1 MDYILCDK
9 ITWKDSLLL
18 LKKNMYAQRVYST
31 PWQMTKDVIHL
42 ALSISGIASL
52 AILIP
57 ALMNP
62 PGAWWKTFCVVV
74 FVPLSFMLPLI
85 WVCAYFGWY
94 KNIKQINIILKTF
107 IHSLPEVSSVVQ
119 YMPVAYTFG
128 YKSYQFQVAFKETDP
143 VGRSVTVAK
152 GELLIFIRYKDHQNR
167 NLEELFQEIAGFLE
181 GKQIGK
187 FGISS
192 NSLLYRFRSKPL
204 PAPKVVTEAMDL
216 MLYLGQRFNLEL
228 FTEEAKK
235 SSCISSSRTK
245 EE

>member
-1 MDYILCDK
+1 MNYILCDK

-18 LKKNMYAQRVYST
+18 LKEDMHAQRVYST
-31 PWQMTKDVIHL
+31 PWQMTKDVFQL
-42 ALSISGIASL
+42 AVSISGIASL

-57 ALMNP
+57 ALMTP
-62 PGAWWKTFCVVV
+62 LDTWWETFCVVV

-94 KNIKQINIILKTF
+94 KNIKKINIILKKF
-107 IHSLPEVSSVVQ
+107 IHSLPEVDSVAQ
-119 YMPVAYTFG
+119 YMPIAYTFD
-128 YKSYQFQVAFKETDP
+128 YKSYQFKVAFEETDP
-143 VGRSVTVAK
+143 VGRPVAVAK
-152 GELLIFIRYKDHQNR
+152 GELLVSISYKDHQNR
-167 NLEELFQEIAGFLE
+167 DIEELFQEIAGYLK
-181 GKQIGK
+181 GKQIGN

-192 NSLLYRFRSKPL
+192 NCLLYRFGSKPL

-228 FTEEAKK
+228 FTEEAEK
-235 SSCISSSRTK
+235 SSCISSSSTK